1 MSTGELTERTHR
13 QEPLINSRTDAS
25 LDLIGL
31 APTTRTSI
39 TVTWPSQNTN
49 SPTRPSRGQRH
60 QTCAPPANLQL
71 VINGERN
78 LEKTNHND
86 ATKKSVSTFAFW
98 QSCRNWCVDATS
110 PNHTIKVV
118 IMQPRH
124 RSIRPSPQTWDPKKK
139 KRCKKRHTTITL

>member
-78 LEKTNHND
+78 LKNEPQRCNQEVCLN
-86 ATKKSVSTFAFW
+86 FAFW
-98 QSCRNWCVDATS
+98 HHAAIGASTQPHRITLSKLSSCNLGTEAFGVT
-110 PNHTIKVV
+110 T
-118 IMQPRH
+118 
-124 RSIRPSPQTWDPKKK
+124 TWDPKKK
-139 KRCKKRHTTITL
+139 TLQKKTHNHYTVQ